1 MVELV
6 SSVAYLE
13 GKKILTVFD
22 ALGLLFY
29 FFIVC
34 LCVVLVWSWGG
45 CGGEGGLCVCVVQ
58 FFKILIQ

>member
-13 GKKILTVFD
+13 RKKILTVFD

-34 LCVVLVWSWGG
+34 VLFLYGVGGGGLWGG
-45 CGGEGGLCVCVVQ
+45 GGVMCVCCSV
-58 FFKILIQ
+58 FLKF